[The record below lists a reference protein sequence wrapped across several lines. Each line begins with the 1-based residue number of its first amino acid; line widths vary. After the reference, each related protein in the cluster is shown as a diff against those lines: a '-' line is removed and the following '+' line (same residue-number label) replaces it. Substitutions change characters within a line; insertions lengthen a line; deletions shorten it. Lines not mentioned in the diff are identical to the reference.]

1 MRPGATASARER
13 GSSLLLVMGILV
25 VFALVL
31 GVLASILLTDL
42 RATRRR
48 ANDRYAVELARSGVD
63 WARAWLMEKG
73 QLPPGR
79 LKRRGRR
86 DRGPCRRAAVRRQED
101 RVRGTRPGALGR
113 ARGAGRSR
121 GDGGIGSARP
131 AGSAAHGPQRDAMS
145 VTFTVIVRS
154 FLTSFT
160 GTVSPIFCVSSAV
173 TRSS

>member
-1 MRPGATASARER
+1 MRSAARRRAGLER

-31 GVLASILLTDL
+31 GVLASILMTDL

-79 LKRRGRR
+79 LEVEGGEIEVHADELPSGGKRIVSVGRVVE
-86 DRGPCRRAAVRRQED
+86 RAALLAARVEIAVMELPPSAPPVPPPPED
-101 RVRGTRPGALGR
+101 L
-113 ARGAGRSR
+113 
-121 GDGGIGSARP
+121 SATP
-131 AGSAAHGPQRDAMS
+131 
-145 VTFTVIVRS
+145 
-154 FLTSFT
+154 
-160 GTVSPIFCVSSAV
+160 
-173 TRSS
+173 